1 MASPTG
7 RHVVAL
13 TAILALSLL
22 PVVPGIAQAQD
33 VEPAAGFR
41 GAVELAVA
49 RLGQGN
55 TVEITTFFVRIV
67 HRTIADTPPGADIKA
82 TRGTV
87 VPKTESAVVTES
99 VLRKIDLDQVVARRL
114 DGRQVTR
121 DELRQR
127 LAEPTAIV
135 LALNAGR
142 IDPVFARLLKPDA
155 LVVTVPPPATVGP
168 APGPPRVY
176 APVPFPTR

>member
-13 TAILALSLL
+13 TSILGLSLL

-33 VEPAAGFR
+33 VEPAAGSG

-55 TVEITTFFVRIV
+55 TVEITTFVVRVV
-67 HRTIADTPPGADIKA
+67 HRTIADAPPGADIKA

-99 VLRKIDLDQVVARRL
+99 VLRKIDLDQLVARRL
-114 DGRQVTR
+114 DGRPVTR
-121 DELRQR
+121 EELRKQ
-127 LAEPTAIV
+127 LAQPTAIV
-135 LALNAGR
+135 LMLDARR
-142 IDPVFARLLKPDA
+142 IDPLFASLLKPDA
-155 LVVTVPPPATVGP
+155 LVVAMPALAKSLP
-168 APGPPRVY
+168 PPRVY
-176 APVPFPTR
+176 SPIPAPTR